1 MSLWSNINSVGFPTL
16 DDPRIRVAA
25 TLLVYVLFGITVLG
39 FNRSPTQVAIIVGS
53 ACALDML
60 FSWFI
65 RKQILFPLSALITG
79 LGLSILVNTS
89 HSLWLPLIP
98 VFCAIASKYLLIIN
112 SKHIYNPALFGL
124 VIGSIISGGLINP
137 SPAYQWGGY
146 GAIAAFIT
154 TAALMLFVFNVKK
167 QILIISF
174 LVFYGL
180 NVAIR
185 AWLTRWHIPPETII
199 LGVVTSPAFYL
210 FTFFMLTDP
219 ATSPKSQRG
228 QVLAG
233 FCIAAIDLYLHKF
246 SALYTLFKAAFI
258 YASMVGL
265 FRLYLSLSNE
275 KINTIHARFKQYW
288 KAPLYVFTIGIVL
301 FSSYR
306 ITHPFFS
313 NDVINFTFVEL
324 TDDHTGIEST
334 QGNMLNKIDPRL
346 HHISKWLLSVG
357 DAVAVADVNQDG
369 LQDIF
374 LTYPLKQTKSRAA
387 LYLNT
392 GNFQFTRHQIPAL
405 DNYIADPKKHGLPSG
420 ALWFDYDNDSDP
432 DLLLLTGYGKSKLLR
447 NMLVET
453 KSVNFVDVSDQHAFT
468 DHTISLSANALD
480 VNKDGKLDLI
490 IGNAMK
496 TMFDND
502 PAKLLSIFKLP
513 QPEYEGDRR
522 MFDFMHRSWHNA
534 NNGGENILLLNN
546 NATFEKVSNQ
556 SWGLASTRWTI
567 DIGTSDFNQDGWTD
581 LYLANDFG
589 PDQLLINN
597 NGTSFKEIKGR
608 FTGEIGRDTYKG
620 MNTSIADLDNNG
632 QQDIYVSNVHEE
644 LQAEGSLLWMNN
656 GNINQ
661 KGANA
666 FQDRSTA
673 KNILNENRFGWGAA
687 IGDLDLDGKQD
698 VIQANGMV
706 SDNYDKQ
713 HNNCPDYWYWNAKI
727 ALTPPSIHGF
737 ADKWADLRGRCIF
750 EKELNRIYLNKGSY
764 FIDVAEKTGLTKKGE
779 SRGVALVDLDN
790 DGDLDAIITRQFE
803 GVSIYRNDSA
813 SHSSLDPVN
822 PRSWIGLQLKG
833 NGTQCNRDA
842 LGTKVE
848 IQYDDDGKK
857 ITQLRELRAS
867 NGFSAQGD
875 SRVLF
880 GLGAYKGE
888 ITINI
893 DWCGNQQASQIKTSV
908 LNRYTTIIQ

>member
-1 MSLWSNINSVGFPTL
+1 MNPLSNINFVRLPTL
-16 DDPRIRVAA
+16 DDPRIRVAI
-25 TLLVYVLFGITVLG
+25 TLFIYVLFGIAVLG
-39 FNRSPTQVAIIVGS
+39 FNRSPDQVVVIVGS

-60 FSWFI
+60 FSGFI
-65 RKQILFPLSALITG
+65 RKQILFPLSAIITG

-98 VFCAIASKYLLIIN
+98 VFCAIASKYLIIIN
-112 SKHIYNPALFGL
+112 GRHIYNPALFGL
-124 VIGSIISGGLINP
+124 VIGSLISGGLINP

-146 GAIAAFIT
+146 GAIAAFIA
-154 TAALMLFVFNVKK
+154 TAALMLFVFKVKK
-167 QILIISF
+167 QVLIISF
-174 LVFYGL
+174 LAFYGL

-219 ATSPKSQRG
+219 VTSPKSSRG
-228 QVLAG
+228 QVFAG

-265 FRLYLSLSNE
+265 FRFYLSITNE
-275 KINTIHARFKQYW
+275 RKNNLMRFREYC
-288 KAPLYVFTIGIVL
+288 KAPIYALLLGVIL

-306 ITHPFFS
+306 IIHPFFN
-313 NDVINFTFVEL
+313 NDPINFTFVEL
-324 TDDHTGIEST
+324 SDDHTGIEST
-334 QGNMLNKIDPRL
+334 PGNILNKIDPRL
-346 HHISKWLLSVG
+346 HHLSKWLLSVG

-374 LTYPLKQTKSRAA
+374 LTYPLKHEKSRAA

-392 GNFQFTRHQIPAL
+392 GNFQFIRHPIPAIE
-405 DNYIADPKKHGLPSG
+405 DYITNPQKFGLPSG

-447 NMLVET
+447 NMLAET
-453 KSVNFVDVSDQHAFT
+453 QSLGFVDVSDEHSFD
-468 DHTISLSANALD
+468 DHTISLTANALD
-480 VNKDGKLDLI
+480 VNKDGTLDLI

-496 TMFDND
+496 TMFDKD
-502 PAKLLSIFKLP
+502 PAKPLSIFKLP

-534 NNGGENILLLNN
+534 NNGGENILLLNKYG
-546 NATFEKVSNQ
+546 TFEETSNQ
-556 SWGLASTRWTI
+556 SWGLDSTRWTI
-567 DIGTSDFNQDGWTD
+567 DIGTGDFNQDGLTD

-589 PDQLLINN
+589 PDQLLINK
-597 NGTSFKEIKGR
+597 NGISFKEIKGR
-608 FTGEIGRDTYKG
+608 FTGEIGKDTYKG
-620 MNTSIADLDNNG
+620 MNASIADLDNNG
-632 QQDIYVSNVHEE
+632 QQDIYVSNVHEP
-644 LQAEGSLLWMNN
+644 LQAEGSLLWMNS
-656 GNINQ
+656 GNIHL
-661 KGANA
+661 KGAKA

-687 IGDLDLDGKQD
+687 IGDLDQDGKQD
-698 VIQANGMV
+698 VVQANGMV
-706 SDNYDKQ
+706 SDNYDK
-713 HNNCPDYWYWNAKI
+713 HHDNCPDYWYWNAKI

-750 EKELNRIYLNKGSY
+750 EKELNRVYLNKGDY

-779 SRGVALVDLDN
+779 SRGIALADLDN
-790 DGDLDAIITRQFE
+790 DGDLDAIITRQFD
-803 GVSIYRNDSA
+803 GVSIYRNDKLSD
-813 SHSSLDPVN
+813 SSLTPQ
-822 PRSWIGLQLKG
+822 SWLGLQLKG
-833 NGTQCNRDA
+833 NGIQCNRDA

-848 IQYDDDGKK
+848 IQYDDNGKK

-875 SRVLF
+875 SRILF
-880 GLGAYKGE
+880 GLGGYNGE
-888 ITINI
+888 VTINI
-893 DWCGNQQASQIKTSV
+893 DWCGNQKASHIKTSV
-908 LNRYTTIIQ
+908 LNRYTTVFQ